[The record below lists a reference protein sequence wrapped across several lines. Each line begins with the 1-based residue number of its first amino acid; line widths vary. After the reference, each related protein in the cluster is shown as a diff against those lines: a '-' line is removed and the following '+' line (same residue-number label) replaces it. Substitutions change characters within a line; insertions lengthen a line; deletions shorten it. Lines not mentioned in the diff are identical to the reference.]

1 MAGLLRECLVLA
13 PPAVFLALAILNQFA
28 QTAPTS
34 SERKDQRELQEI
46 AGKLIEA
53 CSQVGGSCL
62 EQTTWLRRNY
72 AVRSE
77 LQAEAAE
84 DVDPNEVGLYRTKH
98 TLVSGPD
105 TQIYRTCL
113 TQPVGLYW
121 TSRPFWKSGRFRK
134 SVLSGNRT
142 FSLPDQTPLKKK
154 SKFRKK

>member
-77 LQAEAAE
+77 LQAEAAD
-84 DVDPNEVGLYRTKH
+84 DVDPNEVGYSSVRPK
-98 TLVSGPD
+98 S
-105 TQIYRTCL
+105 
-113 TQPVGLYW
+113 
-121 TSRPFWKSGRFRK
+121 PFWFRH
-134 SVLSGNRT
+134 
-142 FSLPDQTPLKKK
+142 
-154 SKFRKK
+154 

>member
-84 DVDPNEVGLYRTKH
+84 DVDPNEVGLEAVTH
-98 TLVSGPD
+98 LVPNTYGP
-105 TQIYRTCL
+105 
-113 TQPVGLYW
+113 
-121 TSRPFWKSGRFRK
+121 
-134 SVLSGNRT
+134 RT
-142 FSLPDQTPLKKK
+142 FGPL
-154 SKFRKK
+154 